1 MILLYTPGAV
11 GHFLLAGQAV
21 CSNIRLMMLVLGFTV
36 GASVLIAKAGCV
48 AGDVYATNP
57 CIKVLDPK
65 IQRVFPASWSLE
77 SLSDLEE
84 VRKGD
89 CFSPPEAT
97 EQICAQTRLPPGRD
111 TFLQAG
117 GGGGVSPQCATL
129 READRPADSRRA
141 QHLAPF
147 SVPAASFNLPLRLVP
162 ICWRL

>member
-1 MILLYTPGAV
+1 MGPMALPGFPAPSSADLV
-11 GHFLLAGQAV
+11 PGPGQEKGPP
-21 CSNIRLMMLVLGFTV
+21 SGPHTV
-36 GASVLIAKAGCV
+36 
-48 AGDVYATNP
+48 T
-57 CIKVLDPK
+57 
-65 IQRVFPASWSLE
+65 ASWSPE

-97 EQICAQTRLPPGRD
+97 EQICAQTRLPPGRYA
-111 TFLQAG
+111 FLQAG
-117 GGGGVSPQCATL
+117 GGGGVSPQCAAL

-162 ICWRL
+162 IRWRL